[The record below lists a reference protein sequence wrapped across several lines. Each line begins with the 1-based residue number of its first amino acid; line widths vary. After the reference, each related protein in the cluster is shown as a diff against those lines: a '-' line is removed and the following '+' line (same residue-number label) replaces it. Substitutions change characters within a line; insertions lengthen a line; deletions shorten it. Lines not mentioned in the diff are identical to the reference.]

1 MKLVLKITLLFL
13 LFLQNIH
20 SFSQSNTSKY
30 IQEAHI
36 VSTSW
41 LNDMNEGKVG
51 KCYKNLSN
59 EVRILYDS
67 ISWCAYAIQI
77 NKEFGEKKKRLLTNA
92 EFHSSLQ
99 GMEDGFYVTVS
110 YDAKFKNTLLFKET
124 VILKQ
129 DDQAKWRIL
138 DYSYEYQLKQD
149 DDPTIKEK

>member
-51 KCYKNLSN
+51 ECYKNLSN

-77 NKEFGEKKKRLLTNA
+77 NKEFGEKKRRLLTNA

-99 GMEDGFYVTVS
+99 GMEDGFYVTES
-110 YDAKFKNTLLFKET
+110 
-124 VILKQ
+124 
-129 DDQAKWRIL
+129 
-138 DYSYEYQLKQD
+138 
-149 DDPTIKEK
+149 